1 MYSFLACFQGVGAIV
16 PTLEVKFFNRQ
27 LSLVNRP
34 DIVEMGNII
43 YNKSRNTGGFK

>member
-27 LSLVNRP
+27 LSPVNHP